1 MRSQTPKVGFGDSYS
16 FGQISD
22 MWGQPSIFVHRLISR
37 DLVATDEGGLV
48 TLTGELL
55 RDLILKPTHRLPAD
69 PNTQTTHPKMTNS
82 RTQIAGPAVAYVL
95 RHHIGSGGRILNLR
109 NASGCLP
116 VVSDDFSMTC
126 RIRGDDE
133 ASPRAGAGV
142 HGTPHGVYARGR
154 AGTCPRQLHVRRIS
168 PGMTSPGHA

>member
-95 RHHIGSGGRILNLR
+95 RHHIGSGGRIRTCDLWARSEACPGLLKL
-109 NASGCLP
+109 SGSLGKP
-116 VVSDDFSMTC
+116 RGVEEVPHRTSATVSERLGMLAC
-126 RIRGDDE
+126 RF
-133 ASPRAGAGV
+133 
-142 HGTPHGVYARGR
+142 
-154 AGTCPRQLHVRRIS
+154 
-168 PGMTSPGHA
+168 